1 MVSNPET
8 PTPPSKLSDALKSHS
23 FHLHHEYLDLT
34 SLKELPDSYDW
45 TDELNMIP
53 ATTGGGAI
61 SLAMPVIDFNDPDA
75 LQLIGHACKTW
86 GAFQVV
92 NHGIPT
98 SLLDQTECTSR
109 DLFSLPIE
117 QKLKASRSPDAISGY
132 GLIRSNSFF
141 SKIMWS
147 EGFTVLGSPLDHFR
161 QLWPQ
166 DYTKHCEVIEEYEKK
181 MKRLAEKLM
190 WLMLGSLGITKEDID
205 WANLNSYIPDASS
218 ASQMNHYPACPDPD
232 RAMGMAAHTDSSF
245 LTIVYQ
251 NNVTGLQVL
260 KEGTGWVTVPMISG
274 GLVVNIG
281 DLLHIL
287 SNGLYPSVLHRAVVN
302 RSKARF
308 SVAYFYGPPA
318 TVQVSPFPKL
328 IGPGHPSLYRPI
340 TWSEFLGIKAKCFNE
355 ALSSIRVTETPPIE
369 CVDANDDSNN
379 VEVA

>member
-8 PTPPSKLSDALKSHS
+8 PTPPSKLSDALKSHP

-53 ATTGGGAI
+53 ATTGGGNSAI
-61 SLAMPVIDFNDPDA
+61 SEAMPVIDFNDPDA

-92 NHGIPT
+92 NHGIPS

-132 GLIRSNSFF
+132 GLIRMKSLKNTS
-141 SKIMWS
+141 
-147 EGFTVLGSPLDHFR
+147 
-161 QLWPQ
+161 
-166 DYTKHCEVIEEYEKK
+166 KK

-205 WANLNSYIPDASS
+205 WANPNSYIPDASS

-251 NNVTGLQVL
+251 NNVIGLQVL
-260 KEGTGWVTVPMISG
+260 KEGTGWVTVPMIPG